1 MSSEPGV
8 KPPLNANMRG
18 ILWALLA
25 MCAFAT
31 VPVGVRILTPY
42 LPSTEIV
49 VLRNLIAVAFLVPW
63 ALKVGCV
70 GVKPKRVGLHVMRG
84 GLNGM
89 GMILWFWGL
98 GLVPLA
104 NAVALQFTLP
114 LFALLLAVLFLGER
128 VGIRRTTAT
137 AVGFMGALVII
148 RPGFIDVSLAT
159 SAILLSAVFY
169 AATLVVMKTQSLNE
183 KPMVIMFWSNLFI
196 ALFTLPPALFNW
208 VSVPMEAWPWLV
220 FLALGGWLAHY
231 ALTKSLVTAETKVVA
246 SLDFL
251 RLPVVAFVAYPLFG
265 EFPDA
270 LTWVGA
276 AIIAAATTYIARRDA
291 ALIDEGANTKNK
303 EK

>member
-1 MSSEPGV
+1 
-8 KPPLNANMRG
+8 MRG

-63 ALKVGCV
+63 ALKVGWV
-70 GVKPKRVGLHVMRG
+70 GLKPKRVGLHVMRG

-128 VGIRRTTAT
+128 VGIRRTSAM

-208 VSVPMEAWPWLV
+208 VSVPMAAWPWLV

-231 ALTKSLVTAETKVVA
+231 SLTKSLVTAETKVVA

-251 RLPVVAFVAYPLFG
+251 RLPIVAFVAYPLFG

-276 AIIAAATTYIARRDA
+276 AIIASAATYIARRDA
-291 ALIDEGANTKNK
+291 ALIGEGANTKNGK
-303 EK
+303 NNKT